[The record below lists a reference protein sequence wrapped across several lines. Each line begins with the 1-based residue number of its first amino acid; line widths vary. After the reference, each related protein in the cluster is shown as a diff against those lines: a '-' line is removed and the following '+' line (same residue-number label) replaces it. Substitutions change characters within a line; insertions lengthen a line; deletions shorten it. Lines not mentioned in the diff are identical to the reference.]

1 MALDIADFKVE
12 TLLMIEPF
20 IHSANPMVAKISEDL
35 SDDETGDVGSATTLY
50 ESF

>member
-1 MALDIADFKVE
+1 
-12 TLLMIEPF
+12 MIEPF